1 MRWPSRYRRYSGKRH
16 GRHERRLAVPTGAGP
31 CATPTG
37 VVAAGA
43 RLVGIGTAARA
54 DRCRPGLPSPPPA
67 RPPAPYRPARTQTPG
82 RGRERRCPPRRRTG
96 ALDAP
101 LCRGCLRPR
110 DRGTSE
116 RNGLAGRR
124 RRARGLGSGGR
135 RGAGVAARCLRLSG
149 PGRSRPLAERGSRLT
164 GSAPVLHVAWPWMLL
179 CLPLPWLLARWLPP
193 AQPQGAALFLPFAAA
208 VADASLPAGRP
219 VPRPR
224 KLLFALVWLLLVL
237 AAIRPQWLGDPEA
250 VAATGRR
257 LLLAVDVSGSM
268 ANQDMAGGATRLQV
282 VQKVAG
288 DFLRRR
294 HGDQVGLILFGTR
307 PYLQA
312 PLTPDL
318 NTVDQFLD
326 EAMIGVAG
334 TQTAIGDAIGLAIK
348 RLKADPARAGN
359 KGDTVLILLTDGSS
373 NAGAMPPLEA
383 ARMAAQA
390 GLRIY
395 TIGGGAAAQDGFF
408 GISGNSDL
416 DEDTLKSIAK
426 TTGGEYFRAT
436 DAAALEQVYDRIDRL
451 EPSAARQQWYRP
463 RDEWFAWPLG
473 LALLLSLPAVL
484 WSGRAWR

>member
-1 MRWPSRYRRYSGKRH
+1 
-16 GRHERRLAVPTGAGP
+16 
-31 CATPTG
+31 
-37 VVAAGA
+37 
-43 RLVGIGTAARA
+43 
-54 DRCRPGLPSPPPA
+54 
-67 RPPAPYRPARTQTPG
+67 
-82 RGRERRCPPRRRTG
+82 
-96 ALDAP
+96 
-101 LCRGCLRPR
+101 
-110 DRGTSE
+110 
-116 RNGLAGRR
+116 
-124 RRARGLGSGGR
+124 
-135 RGAGVAARCLRLSG
+135 
-149 PGRSRPLAERGSRLT
+149 
-164 GSAPVLHVAWPWMLL
+164 MLL

-219 VPRPR
+219 MPQPR

-237 AAIRPQWLGDPEA
+237 AAIRPQWLGDPEP

-268 ANQDMAGGATRLQV
+268 ASQDMAGGATRLQV
-282 VQKVAG
+282 VQQVAG
-288 DFLRRR
+288 DFIRRR

-318 NTVDQFLD
+318 HTVDQFLD

-348 RLKADPARAGN
+348 RLKAAPARAGS

-373 NAGAMPPLEA
+373 NAGAMPPVEA
-383 ARMAAQA
+383 AKMAAQA

-395 TIGGGAAAQDGFF
+395 TIGVGAAVQEGFF
-408 GISGNSDL
+408 GLAGNSDL
-416 DEDTLKSIAK
+416 DEDTLKRIARI
-426 TTGGEYFRAT
+426 TGGEYFRAT
-436 DAAALEQVYDRIDRL
+436 DAADLERVYGRIDQL

>member
-1 MRWPSRYRRYSGKRH
+1 MIH
-16 GRHERRLAVPTGAGP
+16 
-31 CATPTG
+31 
-37 VVAAGA
+37 
-43 RLVGIGTAARA
+43 I
-54 DRCRPGLPSPPPA
+54 
-67 RPPAPYRPARTQTPG
+67 
-82 RGRERRCPPRRRTG
+82 
-96 ALDAP
+96 
-101 LCRGCLRPR
+101 
-110 DRGTSE
+110 
-116 RNGLAGRR
+116 
-124 RRARGLGSGGR
+124 
-135 RGAGVAARCLRLSG
+135 
-149 PGRSRPLAERGSRLT
+149 
-164 GSAPVLHVAWPWMLL
+164 AWPWMLL

-193 AQPQGAALFLPFAAA
+193 AQPQGVALFLPFAAT
-208 VADASLPAGRP
+208 VADAALPVGRP

-288 DFLRRR
+288 DFIRRR

-348 RLKADPARAGN
+348 RLKADPARAGH

-395 TIGGGAAAQDGFF
+395 TIGVGAAAQDGFF

-473 LALLLSLPAVL
+473 LALLLSLPAAL